1 MRDVKRVTRTIL
13 QKASSALL
21 LLLLCACGGTL
32 FHTFSP
38 LDGEWQRGT
47 AVEFVYGGQEYYNG
61 KCGVR
66 VEARTDV
73 AYRYKDLVVRAEFF
87 DMCDSLIA
95 VDTFALAVYGD
106 EGLRVGSTAGML
118 YQGGSNIL
126 QPDISS
132 RDSLV
137 IRLYHLM
144 PDEMLEGVHDIGVKL
159 VDID

>member
-38 LDGEWQRGT
+38 LDGGWQRGT

-73 AYRYKDLVVRAEFF
+73 AYRYKDLIVCAEFLS
-87 DMCDSLIA
+87 MGDSLIA

-106 EGLRVGSTAGML
+106 EGLRVGSTVGML
-118 YQGGSNIL
+118 YQEGSDIR
-126 QPDISS
+126 QPGISS

-144 PDEMLEGVHDIGVKL
+144 PDELLEGVRDIGVKL
-159 VDID
+159 VNIN